1 MIYGER
7 MKRLLSTLITL
18 TITSSLVACG
28 GGSKDE
34 SFAPAPAPVV
44 TAPASPTSP
53 VADYTFSDNELGELL
68 AERSLLLEVDTSN
81 YAGAAYQEVKFVQ
94 VLGEGIYLFR
104 LHDNENS
111 YIQLLINEGNDK
123 CFIYDNTQ
131 SFDSFPC
138 DESRVST
145 SGDLVLIQSVTQS
158 SGASIT
164 LELNSELL
172 GGADSIGTTLLITD
186 LQDNNLTIKTSYAF
200 EGLLEELFNREIL
213 SKADNFRIGS
223 GLGVTTY
230 LQLRDIVEQHAGA
243 NMTFEF
249 DNHINGSLDD
259 DINMYT
265 GLMIHESQMDTLVT
279 ANGSVFSGGTDLF
292 AAGKERILMR
302 SSDIEAIEL
311 NKQIGV
317 HSWGGNDDD
326 GNSKTA
332 LDLPFSDDGH
342 RKQATYFDTVL
353 GEHGIDFYL
362 FTLKSAPFD
371 GEYWIT
377 QADSENFGFITEI
390 K

>member
-28 GGSKDE
+28 GGSKDD
-34 SFAPAPAPVV
+34 SSAPAPAPVV

-68 AERSLLLEVDTSN
+68 AERSLLLEVATSN

-94 VLGEGIYLFR
+94 ELGEDIYLFR

-111 YIQLLINEGNDK
+111 YIQLLIDVDKDK

-172 GGADSIGTTLLITD
+172 GDANSIGTTLLITD

-311 NKQIGV
+311 NQQIGV
-317 HSWGGNDDD
+317 HSWGGEDDD
-326 GNSKTA
+326 GNSVTA

-353 GEHGIDFYL
+353 GEQGIDFYL
-362 FTLKSAPFD
+362 FTLESAPFD

>member
-53 VADYTFSDNELGELL
+53 VADYTFSDNELEELL
-68 AERSLLLEVDTSN
+68 AERSPLFEVATSN
-81 YAGAAYQEVKFVQ
+81 YAGAAYQEVRFAQ
-94 VLGEGIYLFR
+94 ELDEDIYLFR

-213 SKADNFRIGS
+213 TKPDDVRIGS

-353 GEHGIDFYL
+353 GEQGIDFYL

>member
-34 SFAPAPAPVV
+34 SSAPAPAPVV

-68 AERSLLLEVDTSN
+68 AERSLLLEVATSN

-94 VLGEGIYLFR
+94 ELGEDIYLFR

-123 CFIYDNTQ
+123 CFFYDNTQ

-213 SKADNFRIGS
+213 TKPDDVRIGS

-317 HSWGGNDDD
+317 HSWGGKDDD

-332 LDLPFSDDGH
+332 LEIPFSDDSH

-353 GEHGIDFYL
+353 GEQGIDFYL
-362 FTLKSAPFD
+362 FTLESAPFD